1 MPVAFVP
8 YAHWQVPPH
17 EEQSI
22 AQPAASLP
30 QAVGSQAGPL
40 PVGSDEAPCQPL
52 SNCAVSGVAEHL
64 SANPQAFVQTGGV
77 DPQPPNHGAVG
88 ILPLNAQGANDFVVS
103 NQHPFDSQHF
113 PLGGV
118 MPEAFVHQPPTQEF
132 AGLLPLNAQGASG
145 DFAFSH
151 QQPSNGQHFALG
163 GGMPEAFV
171 HQPPTQEFAGLLPL
185 NAQGAND
192 FVVSNQHPFDSQHF
206 PLGGVMPE
214 AFVHQPPTQE
224 FAGLLPLNA
233 QGANDDFVVSH
244 QQPSN
249 SQHFALGGVMP
260 EAFVNQPP
268 NHGAV
273 GILPLNAQGANDFVV
288 SNQHPFG
295 SQHFPLG
302 GVMPEAFV
310 HQPPTQEFAGLLPLN
325 AQGASGDFAFSHQQP
340 SNSQHFAL
348 GGVMPEAFVHQPPN
362 HGAVGILPLNAQGA
376 NDFVVS
382 NQHPFDSQHFPLGG
396 VMPEAFVHQPP
407 TQEFAGLLPLNAQ
420 GASGDFAFSHQ
431 QPSNGQHLAL
441 GGVMPEAFVNQ
452 PPNHDAAGILP
463 LTAQG
468 ASDDF
473 LSSHQQPSNSQH
485 FALRGVMPEAFVH
498 QPPNHDVVGTTPFNA
513 QGMSDGFVV
522 SHQQPSNSSQHFALG
537 GVMPEAFVHQPPNHD
552 AVGTLQLNAQ
562 GASENDSDQHPSNT
576 EHFAPGG
583 VVESGG
589 VDPQPPNHD
598 VAGLLPL
605 NAQGAS
611 DGFVVSHQQPS
622 NSQHFALG
630 GVMPE
635 AFVQPPAMSNQPLT
649 SQSFVAE
656 GNRGPLG
663 FAQSYVAHQSPP
675 AFAVG
680 SSCASATQFA
690 ERQHEVH
697 RYLAD
702 HAIMCIEPT
711 LTPSQPMVPQDN
723 PATVAVVAE
732 ASGDANP
739 KPAEGFT
746 SIIRPLDESKLPFR
760 PAAVKLSTGKVL
772 SAVVQPQHASSSVS
786 VQWEWG
792 RVVDAVGMKSEKQ
805 GKWLKSNEAL
815 HLAELHHA
823 EISPFEISYKGAG
836 LEDRGHHTMA
846 SRALLLLIL
855 LVTSSKA
862 FAPQAKQSAMVVAM
876 ELLQLGVRTLTCAC
890 SFVGVCYIKGKGFLD
905 EEVSVLQTGLVKNIS
920 KLIQQHPG
928 ALWAWNA
935 LITKGFCGQKIISS
949 VSHPTIWD
957 LILFLAWAKNSPS
970 VKKVWQDVGSILWP
984 KVLHACGKVLDS
996 LAEARS
1002 KAPIEEVPLIK
1013 TRKGKSL
1020 KNVPWVNKLAL
1031 LRKMR
1036 LVRHHRSTAASS
1048 HNDLVPKNSQVVMA
1062 EHFLSTSIYM
1072 KKLQSVY
1079 ESCFHFSCHWDPSNY
1094 DIETMVSIVY
1104 SAQANP
1110 ETGGTAAYLP
1120 IQNMK
1125 PVFRKEVDPEIQALG
1140 GMNKLTR
1147 ISGFSEIRALSHSL
1161 NAIKMPLEKFK
1172 LPPKFLWWPLTPHQ
1186 KRVLKNGAWWVVD
1199 TDGKEYIQIPSDFC
1213 IDSTPVLVSVS
1224 DQGSLNRSGLDY
1236 LVHKLGLN
1244 ILVAF
1249 DPFHRSWNDIKLC
1262 LKSSKGDLFK
1272 TLLSFSLLWNVNY
1285 GPFNSREWFQRKQQ
1299 KLRDFL
1305 EYGSPHQE
1313 PFLSFIPY
1321 ICQERNIPEPTTA
1334 QEREHI
1340 FQSLSSMNN
1349 VRALGPVVKLMRW
1362 FSWFQ
1367 SEQYF
1372 SGENW
1377 AMKFLMLETESRSV
1391 NDSTNFVRS
1400 EESISIPSGLTDKQ
1414 ELANLKKK
1422 HGTWALAPLLVTPAS
1437 MFQKDLIALLVKPC
1451 WNAHSSVASKVL
1463 SPAQVASFTISK
1475 SQGDWVSEIFGLVM
1489 NGFQSPPVLKKLYPF
1504 QLTSEATQKVRVS
1517 MHFDF
1522 LVKLIA
1528 KRSMSLAAQFLRPP
1542 LRYAGLLCS
1551 DPATS
1556 KNVQNKMES
1565 EWKVL
1570 LGLEDKDRSGT
1581 FVRGLDALHFLGT
1594 SIARLAFMLNEQDLL
1609 SNTSNAAK
1617 VLKACVCHFG
1627 DTAVVENTHQ
1637 GAKDILAE
1645 ARHNQRSR
1653 VHKFQA
1659 CLNTEVFQSR
1669 KTHHIAVNELELTTT
1684 SVKGLPSFIPCTHPN
1699 SFAMQKSFQL
1709 MMQHKSSSH
1718 WWPSTTALSQFEEVA
1733 ALEFLLQQKD
1743 MSCHQLSCLAGG
1755 PGSII
1760 ANEAKSLVCMVLGA
1774 SKSGFLAWLLE
1785 PVTGQGI
1792 DKDDKVYACI
1802 KDKSALQF
1810 HHITELDEWVGIP
1823 TEPALLNSHGSLV
1836 MVVCGDPT
1844 PLPLLRCQVGLDLTV
1859 AQCLEVLRAANVYL
1873 KGQPSKATVYSAF
1886 IDTFVPSHD
1895 REEALAKSKATFLG
1909 DEDNDDDRLSD
1920 YQEIL
1925 GMIEEDTHNQGDP
1938 DIKGEKE
1945 KLKKKR
1951 MVKGKLPKAPGDDHT
1966 TLAVPKR
1973 RAFGKGKGKGKGGRK
1988 GRGRGK
1994 GVAKPKAKS
2003 KKRKAAEMA
2012 AIADDAPAANGSEAA
2027 NLFACS
2033 PTSPGDF
2040 IPELAEAELTGRA
2053 VDTTEPAVAISSSQS
2068 YAPTTPPFDM
2078 EGLFSDPGDDDKH
2091 LHSLDPGSKA
2101 AVPASVETSDAL
2113 LPKNNPNADS
2123 LDDPGSKVVVP
2134 EPVGPSDA
2142 LLPKNSPNADSL
2154 DGPGS
2159 KVVVPEPVGPSDA
2172 LLPKNSPNADSLDDP
2187 GSKAAVPEPVG
2198 PSDALLQNT
2207 IPNDSLDPGSQAV
2220 VPEAVDPNALL
2231 EEDGT
2236 TPVVEHTHCPES
2248 EAPLASGSVPERAFG
2263 SRGPNVFFSPT
2274 TLQSLAPPG
2283 GSIRLNGIL
2292 AARVALCPAVGLEAH
2307 LFLVFGWY
2315 LLDLLVCT

>member
-1 MPVAFVP
+1 
-8 YAHWQVPPH
+8 
-17 EEQSI
+17 
-22 AQPAASLP
+22 
-30 QAVGSQAGPL
+30 
-40 PVGSDEAPCQPL
+40 
-52 SNCAVSGVAEHL
+52 
-64 SANPQAFVQTGGV
+64 
-77 DPQPPNHGAVG
+77 
-88 ILPLNAQGANDFVVS
+88 
-103 NQHPFDSQHF
+103 
-113 PLGGV
+113 
-118 MPEAFVHQPPTQEF
+118 
-132 AGLLPLNAQGASG
+132 
-145 DFAFSH
+145 
-151 QQPSNGQHFALG
+151 
-163 GGMPEAFV
+163 
-171 HQPPTQEFAGLLPL
+171 
-185 NAQGAND
+185 
-192 FVVSNQHPFDSQHF
+192 
-206 PLGGVMPE
+206 
-214 AFVHQPPTQE
+214 
-224 FAGLLPLNA
+224 
-233 QGANDDFVVSH
+233 
-244 QQPSN
+244 
-249 SQHFALGGVMP
+249 
-260 EAFVNQPP
+260 
-268 NHGAV
+268 
-273 GILPLNAQGANDFVV
+273 
-288 SNQHPFG
+288 
-295 SQHFPLG
+295 
-302 GVMPEAFV
+302 
-310 HQPPTQEFAGLLPLN
+310 
-325 AQGASGDFAFSHQQP
+325 
-340 SNSQHFAL
+340 
-348 GGVMPEAFVHQPPN
+348 MPEAFVHQPPN
-362 HGAVGILPLNAQGA
+362 P
-376 NDFVVS
+376 DFV
-382 NQHPFDSQHFPLGG
+382 
-396 VMPEAFVHQPP
+396 
-407 TQEFAGLLPLNAQ
+407 
-420 GASGDFAFSHQ
+420 
-431 QPSNGQHLAL
+431 
-441 GGVMPEAFVNQ
+441 
-452 PPNHDAAGILP
+452 GILP

-473 LSSHQQPSNSQH
+473 VVPHQQPSTSSQH
-485 FALRGVMPEAFVH
+485 FALGSVMPEAFVH
-498 QPPNHDVVGTTPFNA
+498 QPPNHDVVGTVSLNV
-513 QGMSDGFVV
+513 QGASDDFVV
-522 SHQQPSNSSQHFALG
+522 SHQQPSNSSQHCALG
-537 GVMPEAFVHQPPNHD
+537 GVMMQE
-552 AVGTLQLNAQ
+552 G
-562 GASENDSDQHPSNT
+562 
-576 EHFAPGG
+576 
-583 VVESGG
+583 
-589 VDPQPPNHD
+589 
-598 VAGLLPL
+598 
-605 NAQGAS
+605 
-611 DGFVVSHQQPS
+611 
-622 NSQHFALG
+622 
-630 GVMPE
+630 
-635 AFVQPPAMSNQPLT
+635 FVQPPAMSNQPLT
-649 SQSFVAE
+649 SQ
-656 GNRGPLG
+656 G
-663 FAQSYVAHQSPP
+663 FPQSYFDDPMCGHQSLP

-680 SSCASATQFA
+680 SSCASVPSQTSATQFA
-690 ERQHEVH
+690 ETQHGVH

-702 HAIMCIEPT
+702 HAIMCMGPT
-711 LTPSQPMVPQDN
+711 LAPSQAMVPQGN
-723 PATVAVVAE
+723 PATVAVAVVAE
-732 ASGDANP
+732 ASGGANP
-739 KPAEGFT
+739 KPAEAFT

-772 SAVVQPQHASSSVS
+772 SAVVQPQHASSPVS

-805 GKWLKSNEAL
+805 GKWLKNNEAL
-815 HLAELHHA
+815 HLAELQHA

-846 SRALLLLIL
+846 SRALLLLVL

-862 FAPQAKQSAMVVAM
+862 FAPQAKQRAMVVAM

-890 SFVGVCYIKGKGFLD
+890 SFVGVCYIKGKGYLD

-928 ALWAWNA
+928 ALWAWNTLVA
-935 LITKGFCGQKIISS
+935 KGFCGQKIISS
-949 VSHPTIWD
+949 VTHPTIWD

-970 VKKVWQDVGSILWP
+970 VKKVWDEVGSILWP

-996 LAEARS
+996 LAETRS

-1013 TRKGKSL
+1013 TKKGKSL

-1048 HNDLVPKNSQVVMA
+1048 HNDLVPKNAQVVMA

-1079 ESCFHFSCHWDPSNY
+1079 ENCFHFSCHWDPSNY

-1104 SAQANP
+1104 SAQANA

-1125 PVFRKEVDPEIQALG
+1125 PVYRKEVDPEIQALG

-1147 ISGFSEIRALSHSL
+1147 IAGFSEIRSLSHSL

-1172 LPPKFLWWPLTPHQ
+1172 LPPNVLWWPLTPHQ
-1186 KRVLKNGAWWVVD
+1186 KRVFKNGAWWVVD
-1199 TDGKEYIQIPSDFC
+1199 IDGKEYIQIPSDFC
-1213 IDSTPVLVSVS
+1213 IETTPILVSVS

-1236 LVHKLGLN
+1236 LVHKLGLT

-1272 TLLSFSLLWNVNY
+1272 TLLSFSLLWNTNY

-1313 PFLSFIPY
+1313 PFLSFIPF
-1321 ICQERNIPEPTTA
+1321 ICQERQIPEPTTA

-1340 FQSLSSMNN
+1340 FASLSSMNN

-1400 EESISIPSGLTDKQ
+1400 EESMSLPSGLTDKQ
-1414 ELANLKKK
+1414 ELSQLKSK
-1422 HGTWALAPLLVTPAS
+1422 HGTWALAPLLVTPTS

-1451 WNAHSSVASKVL
+1451 WSAHSSMASKVL
-1463 SPAQVASFTISK
+1463 TPDQVASFTMSK
-1475 SQGDWVSEIFGLVM
+1475 SQGDWVSEMFGLVL
-1489 NGFQSPPVLKKLYPF
+1489 NGFHSPPVLKKLYPF
-1504 QLTSEATQKVRVS
+1504 QLASEATQKVRVS

-1551 DPATS
+1551 DHVTS
-1556 KNVQNKMES
+1556 KNVQNKMEA

-1570 LGLEDKDRSGT
+1570 LGWEDQDRSGT

-1637 GAKDILAE
+1637 GAKDILTE

-1659 CLNTEVFQSR
+1659 CLNTKVLQSR

-1684 SVKGLPSFIPCTHPN
+1684 SVKGLPSFLPYTHPN

-1792 DKDDKVYACI
+1792 GKDDKAFACI

-1810 HHITELDEWVGIP
+1810 HHITKLDEWVGIP
-1823 TEPALLNSHGSLV
+1823 TEPALLNSHGSLI
-1836 MVVCGDPT
+1836 MVVCGGNT

-1895 REEALAKSKATFLG
+1895 REEALAKSKATFLQ
-1909 DEDNDDDRLSD
+1909 DEENDDDRLSD

-1945 KLKKKR
+1945 KIKKKR
-1951 MVKGKLPKAPGDDHT
+1951 RVQGKLPTVPGDDHT

-1973 RAFGKGKGKGKGGRK
+1973 MAFRKGKGKGKGGRK

-2012 AIADDAPAANGSEAA
+2012 PIDDAPAADNSEVA

-2040 IPELAEAELTGRA
+2040 IPEFAEAEGTGMK
-2053 VDTTEPAVAISSSQS
+2053 VDTTEPVVAPSPPPCS
-2068 YAPTTPPFDM
+2068 YAPTTPSFDI
-2078 EGLFSDPGDDDKH
+2078 GDLFSDPGDDDKK
-2091 LHSLDPGSKA
+2091 LHSLD
-2101 AVPASVETSDAL
+2101 SD
-2113 LPKNNPNADS
+2113 
-2123 LDDPGSKVVVP
+2123 
-2134 EPVGPSDA
+2134 
-2142 LLPKNSPNADSL
+2142 
-2154 DGPGS
+2154 
-2159 KVVVPEPVGPSDA
+2159 
-2172 LLPKNSPNADSLDDP
+2172 
-2187 GSKAAVPEPVG
+2187 SKAAVPEPVG
-2198 PSDALLQNT
+2198 PNADALLQKNT
-2207 IPNDSLDPGSQAV
+2207 HNTDALGPEPTAAVPEPVDPSADALLQKNTHNTDALGPEPTAAVPEPVGPSADALLQKNTHNTDALGPEPTAAVPEPVDPSADALLQKNTHNTDALGPEPTAAVPEPVDPSADALLQKNTHNTDALGPEPTASVPEPVGPNADALLQQNTHNTDALGPESKAV
-2220 VPEAVDPNALL
+2220 VPEAVVPNAS
-2231 EEDGT
+2231 EE
-2236 TPVVEHTHCPES
+2236 PS
-2248 EAPLASGSVPERAFG
+2248 ASAPERACG
-2263 SRGPNVFFSPT
+2263 SRGPNAYFSPS
-2274 TLQSLAPPG
+2274 TLQNLAPPG

-2292 AARVALCPAVGLEAH
+2292 AARVALCPGVELEAH
-2307 LFLVFGWY
+2307 LFPVFGWY
-2315 LLDLLVCT
+2315 LLFSLGCT